1 MMHKLSKIMWATVAA
16 LSLPAWA
23 MAQAPQ
29 GQAQTLYMGG
39 MLIYVLLFYALTMTS
54 LALFL
59 HRLVRPQ
66 SSTRWLYACT
76 IGASVWAIVVTYQF
90 KDVQDTQLT
99 AQPTTTTEQ
108 PADLTPE
115 NEMLLRA
122 KQQEQTSLWFGNY
135 YIVAMPNF
143 ILLALGALLDYQ
155 RSRRQPADRS

>member
-1 MMHKLSKIMWATVAA
+1 MRNLYKIALAAFAT

-23 MAQAPQ
+23 WAQSPQ

-39 MLIYVLLFYALTMTS
+39 MLVYVLVFYVLTMAS

-66 SSTRWLYACT
+66 SSTRWLYVCT
-76 IGASVWAIVVTYQF
+76 IAASVWAAVVTYQF
-90 KDVQDTQLT
+90 KGVQDTQLT
-99 AQPTTTTEQ
+99 AQPTTTTAQ

-122 KQQEQTSLWFGNY
+122 KQQEQDSLWFGNY

-143 ILLALGALLDYQ
+143 ILLVLGGVLDYQ
-155 RSRRQPADRS
+155 RRRRQLTDRS